1 MNSPDEQFSSGHFP
15 SGPSSSELAS
25 TEHASTEQGARD
37 PAPDGLSSDSHSPDS
52 HSPGDQ
58 FCNDLSSRD
67 PSSRDQSSR
76 DHSSRGRGTAG
87 AVGSDV
93 SGSIQSLLGTV
104 VIAVFVIT
112 FIVQAFQIPS
122 PSMENTLLVGDY
134 LLVNK
139 LCYGGGGLGDYFMPY
154 RQVRRGDI
162 VVFHYPVDPTQ
173 HFVKR
178 VIGVPGDRVR
188 LVNKQVLVNGL
199 PLKEPYARFSRPAD
213 DVFRDNF
220 PRLDVMSGPTP
231 EWWLQLRKLVED
243 GQLIVPEGHYFVM
256 GDNRDNSSDSRY
268 WGFVPEANII
278 GRPLVIYWSV
288 QGGEG
293 DGTAPSSVSDKLYHF
308 AYVLTHIFQITRWN
322 RTLRLVH

>member
-58 FCNDLSSRD
+58 FCSDLSSRD

-139 LCYGGGGLGDYFMPY
+139 LCFGGGGLGDYFMPY

>member
-1 MNSPDEQFSSGHFP
+1 M
-15 SGPSSSELAS
+15 
-25 TEHASTEQGARD
+25 
-37 PAPDGLSSDSHSPDS
+37 
-52 HSPGDQ
+52 
-58 FCNDLSSRD
+58 
-67 PSSRDQSSR
+67 
-76 DHSSRGRGTAG
+76 
-87 AVGSDV
+87 